1 MRNANL
7 KVVNIQREKRNSKP
21 EDCDRD
27 YSGYS
32 TLTGWYGTFFNI
44 QKGILAEVMIM
55 SHDYEISYFFHY
67 VLVSIKYSN
76 QTISQY
82 TNLE

>member
-55 SHDYEISYFFHY
+55 R
-67 VLVSIKYSN
+67 
-76 QTISQY
+76 Y
-82 TNLE
+82 TTFPPKC